1 MFMSMVAEQGM
12 FIGAGKGL
20 FSVGRLSFSE
30 NSGRYEN
37 RYSRKR
43 EYIDLFNVILEER
56 WGTRVG
62 KRGTFKKRCGGKRQY
77 DKSIYCS

>member
-30 NSGRYEN
+30 NSGRLEN
-37 RYSRKR
+37 RYSWKR
-43 EYIDLFNVILEER
+43 EYIDLL
-56 WGTRVG
+56 
-62 KRGTFKKRCGGKRQY
+62 
-77 DKSIYCS
+77 

>member
-30 NSGRYEN
+30 NSGRLEN
-37 RYSRKR
+37 RYSWKR
-43 EYIDLFNVILEER
+43 EYIDGIEASLQVAEI
-56 WGTRVG
+56 V
-62 KRGTFKKRCGGKRQY
+62 
-77 DKSIYCS
+77 